1 MSSNIVGID
10 IGTAHLRAV
19 EVRNPGKLRPVLL
32 RYHEVSLPPG
42 AVIAGEVVEP
52 HTVAAALKALWSGGG
67 FRSRQ
72 VVLGM
77 GNQRVLARDLSV
89 PKMSLARIR
98 QALPFEVQDL
108 LPVPVADALLDFY
121 PISESTTEH
130 GPTVNGLL
138 IAAVKAAVV
147 ANVSAVRLAGLRTID
162 VDLIPFAV
170 SRLLV
175 TRPGID
181 GVVAVIDLGAT
192 TTSVVI
198 TRNGVPQFVR
208 IIPTG
213 ANDLTQA
220 LIEGLQT
227 DAAAAEQL
235 KRRVGLPA
243 ATESSDTAV
252 PFETAA
258 PSDNAAPDSADPTG
272 PGGPRVG
279 SGPVDEA
286 AALIIA
292 DTMHDQLGSI
302 VNTLS
307 YFANTRPNDP
317 VSAIVLSGGG
327 AELPGLL
334 EAVSKLTSLGVTKG
348 DPLATVGLASVID
361 AEALRLRGSTYTV
374 ALGLVLGRAA

>member
-1 MSSNIVGID
+1 MAQSIVGID

-19 EVRNPGKLRPVLL
+19 EVRGPGKPRPMLL

-42 AVIAGEVVEP
+42 AVIAGEVIEP
-52 HTVAAALKALWSGGG
+52 NTVAAALKALWSGGG

-130 GPTVNGLL
+130 GQTVNGLL

-192 TTSVVI
+192 TTSIVI

-220 LIEGLQT
+220 LSDGLQT
-227 DAAAAEQL
+227 DAAAVEQL

-243 ATESSDTAV
+243 ATESSAAAVLFAAAV
-252 PFETAA
+252 P
-258 PSDNAAPDSADPTG
+258 DSSPI
-272 PGGPRVG
+272 
-279 SGPVDEA
+279 EA
-286 AALIIA
+286 AAARIIA

-307 YFANTRPNDP
+307 YFANTRPSDP
-317 VSAIVLSGGG
+317 VSAIILSGGG
-327 AELPGLL
+327 AELPGLA
-334 EAVSKLTSLGVTKG
+334 EAVSKLTRLGVTRG

-361 AEALRLRGSTYTV
+361 TQALRLSGSAYTV
-374 ALGLVLGRAA
+374 ALGLALGRAA

>member
-1 MSSNIVGID
+1 MAQSIVGID

-19 EVRNPGKLRPVLL
+19 EVRNPGKPRPMLQ

-42 AVIAGEVVEP
+42 AVIAGEVIEP

-147 ANVSAVRLAGLRTID
+147 ANVSAVRLAGLRTTD

-175 TRPGID
+175 TRSGID

-192 TTSVVI
+192 TTSIVI
-198 TRNGVPQFVR
+198 AQNGVPQFVR

-220 LIEGLQT
+220 LIDGLQT
-227 DAAAAEQL
+227 DAATAEQL
-235 KRRVGLPA
+235 KCRVGLLA
-243 ATESSDTAV
+243 AIESSDIAV
-252 PFETAA
+252 PNF
-258 PSDNAAPDSADPTG
+258 PDVAGSRGLRTG
-272 PGGPRVG
+272 F
-279 SGPVDEA
+279 GPVDEA
-286 AALIIA
+286 AARIIA
-292 DTMHDQLGSI
+292 DTMHEQLGSI

-307 YFANTRPNDP
+307 YFANTRPSDP

-327 AELPGLL
+327 AELPGLP
-334 EAVSKLTSLGVTKG
+334 EAVSKLTRLGVTQG
-348 DPLATVGLASVID
+348 DPLATVGLASGID
-361 AEALRLRGSTYTV
+361 AEALRLSGSAYTV
-374 ALGLVLGRAA
+374 ALGLALGRAA

>member
-1 MSSNIVGID
+1 MAQSVVGID

-19 EVRNPGKLRPVLL
+19 EVRNPGKSRPTVL
-32 RYHEVSLPPG
+32 RYHEVALPLG
-42 AVIAGEVVEP
+42 AVSGGEVLEP
-52 HTVAAALKALWSGGG
+52 HTVATALKALWSSGG

-98 QALPFEVQDL
+98 QSLSFEVQDL

-147 ANVSAVRLAGLRTID
+147 ANVSAARLAGLTTID

-198 TRNGVPQFVR
+198 TRQGVPQFVR

-213 ANDLTQA
+213 GDDVTQA
-220 LIEGLQT
+220 VATALQT
-227 DAAAAEQL
+227 DTATADLLKHRIGLLARAAADARPGAS
-235 KRRVGLPA
+235 RR
-243 ATESSDTAV
+243 EV
-252 PFETAA
+252 PFDGV
-258 PSDNAAPDSADPTG
+258 S
-272 PGGPRVG
+272 GGG
-279 SGPVDEA
+279 SGSIDQVGA
-286 AALIIA
+286 TIIA
-292 DTMHDQLGSI
+292 ETMNDQLGSV
-302 VNTLS
+302 VNTLN
-307 YFANTRPNDP
+307 YYANTRPSDP
-317 VSAIVLSGGG
+317 VTAIVLSGGG
-327 AELPGLL
+327 AQMPGLP
-334 EAVSKLTSLGVTKG
+334 EAVSKMTRLGVSTG
-348 DPLATVGLASVID
+348 DPLSTVALASAID
-361 AEALRLRGSTYTV
+361 AEGLRLGSSAYTV
-374 ALGLVLGRAA
+374 ALGLALGRAA

>member
-1 MSSNIVGID
+1 MAQSVVGID

-19 EVRNPGKLRPVLL
+19 EVRNPGKTRPTVL
-32 RYHEVSLPPG
+32 RYHEVPLPTG
-42 AVIAGEVVEP
+42 AVSGGEVLEP
-52 HTVAAALKALWSGGG
+52 HTVAAALKALWSSGG

-77 GNQRVLARDLSV
+77 GSQRVLARDLSV

-98 QALPFEVQDL
+98 QSLPFEVQDL

-147 ANVSAVRLAGLRTID
+147 ANVSAARLAGLTTID

-198 TRNGVPQFVR
+198 TRQGVPQFVR

-213 ANDLTQA
+213 GDDVTQA
-220 LIEGLQT
+220 LAAGLKT
-227 DAAAAEQL
+227 DAATADL
-235 KRRVGLPA
+235 RKRRVGLLA
-243 ATESSDTAV
+243 ATTADG
-252 PFETAA
+252 T
-258 PSDNAAPDSADPTG
+258 
-272 PGGPRVG
+272 PRHEVSFDGILAGG
-279 SGPVDEA
+279 SGPIDTA
-286 AALIIA
+286 GAHIIA
-292 DTMHDQLGSI
+292 EVMNDQLGSV

-307 YFANTRPNDP
+307 YYASTRPSDP
-317 VSAIVLSGGG
+317 VTAIVLSGGG
-327 AELPGLL
+327 AQLPGLP
-334 EAVSKLTSLGVTKG
+334 EAVSKLTRLGVTTG
-348 DPLATVGLASVID
+348 DPLSTVGLASAID
-361 AEALRLRGSTYTV
+361 AEGLRLGSAAYTV
-374 ALGLVLGRAA
+374 ALGLALGRAA

>member
-1 MSSNIVGID
+1 MSPNIVGVD

-19 EVRNPGKLRPVLL
+19 EVRNPGKARPVVL
-32 RYHEVSLPPG
+32 RYREVPLPIG
-42 AVIAGEVVEP
+42 AVIAGEVLEP
-52 HTVAAALKALWSGGG
+52 HAVAAALKALWKSGG
-67 FRSRQ
+67 FHSRR

-77 GNQRVLARDLSV
+77 GNQRVLARNLSV

-121 PISESTTEH
+121 PISESTTEN

-147 ANVSAVRLAGLRTID
+147 ANVNAVRLAGLTTID

-175 TRPGID
+175 TRPGTD

-198 TRNGVPQFVR
+198 TRQGVPQFVR

-213 ANDLTQA
+213 GDDLTQA
-220 LIEGLQT
+220 LVDGLQT
-227 DAAAAEQL
+227 DPAAAEQV

-243 ATESSDTAV
+243 ADDAPQTGPAV
-252 PFETAA
+252 DRRADF
-258 PSDNAAPDSADPTG
+258 DPT
-272 PGGPRVG
+272 
-279 SGPVDEA
+279 DEVA
-286 AALIIA
+286 SRIIVE
-292 DTMHDQLGSI
+292 TMHDQLGSI
-302 VNTLS
+302 VNTLN
-307 YFANTRPNDP
+307 YFANSRPSDP

-327 AELPGLL
+327 AELPGLP
-334 EAVSKLTSLGVTKG
+334 EAVSKLTRLGVTRG
-348 DPLATVGLASVID
+348 DPLATVGVASALD
-361 AEALRLRGSTYTV
+361 SEALRRNGSAYTV
-374 ALGLVLGRAA
+374 ALGLALGRAS

>member
-1 MSSNIVGID
+1 MSPNIVGID
-10 IGTAHLRAV
+10 IGTAHVRAV
-19 EVRNPGKLRPVLL
+19 EVRDPGKPRPMLL

-42 AVIAGEVVEP
+42 AVIAGEVIEP
-52 HTVAAALKALWSGGG
+52 NTVAAALKALWSGGG

-192 TTSVVI
+192 TTSIVI

-220 LIEGLQT
+220 LSDGLQT
-227 DAAAAEQL
+227 DAASAEQL

-243 ATESSDTAV
+243 ATASFDPAV
-252 PFETAA
+252 PFDTV
-258 PSDNAAPDSADPTG
+258 PFDTVPDSRDVAG
-272 PGGPRVG
+272 PGGLRAG
-279 SGPVDEA
+279 SSPIDEA
-286 AALIIA
+286 AARIIA
-292 DTMHDQLGSI
+292 DTMHEQLGSI

-307 YFANTRPNDP
+307 YFDNTRPSDP

-327 AELPGLL
+327 AELPGLA
-334 EAVSKLTSLGVTKG
+334 EAVSKLTRLGVTRG

-361 AEALRLRGSTYTV
+361 AEALRLRGSAFTV
-374 ALGLVLGRAA
+374 ALGLALGRAA

>member
-1 MSSNIVGID
+1 MAQNVVGID

-19 EVRNPGKLRPVLL
+19 EVRNPGKTRPTVL
-32 RYHEVSLPPG
+32 RYHEVPLPTG
-42 AVIAGEVVEP
+42 AVSGGEVLEP

-77 GNQRVLARDLSV
+77 GSQRVLARDLSV

-98 QALPFEVQDL
+98 QSLPFEVQDL

-147 ANVSAVRLAGLRTID
+147 ANVSAARLAGLTTID

-175 TRPGID
+175 TRPGMD

-198 TRNGVPQFVR
+198 TRQGVPQFVR

-213 ANDLTQA
+213 GDDVTRA
-220 LIEGLQT
+220 LAAGLKT
-227 DAAAAEQL
+227 DAATADLL
-235 KRRVGLPA
+235 KRRVGLLA
-243 ATESSDTAV
+243 AT
-252 PFETAA
+252 
-258 PSDNAAPDSADPTG
+258 NAAPRQEVSFDGVIAG
-272 PGGPRVG
+272 G
-279 SGPVDEA
+279 SGPIDA
-286 AALIIA
+286 AGAHIIA
-292 DTMHDQLGSI
+292 EVMNDQLGSV

-307 YFANTRPNDP
+307 YYASTRPSDP
-317 VSAIVLSGGG
+317 VTAIVLSGGG
-327 AELPGLL
+327 ARLPGLP
-334 EAVSKLTSLGVTKG
+334 EAVSKLTRLGVSTG
-348 DPLATVGLASVID
+348 DPLSTVGLASALD
-361 AEALRLRGSTYTV
+361 AEGLRLSSAAYTV
-374 ALGLVLGRAA
+374 ALGLALGRAA

>member
-1 MSSNIVGID
+1 MAQSVVGID
-10 IGTAHLRAV
+10 IGTAHVRAV
-19 EVRNPGKLRPVLL
+19 EVRNPGKIRPTVL
-32 RYHEVSLPPG
+32 RYHEVPLPSG
-42 AVIAGEVVEP
+42 AVSGGEVLEP
-52 HTVAAALKALWSGGG
+52 HTVAAALKALWSSGG

-77 GNQRVLARDLSV
+77 GSQRVLARDLSV
-89 PKMSLARIR
+89 PKMSIARIR
-98 QALPFEVQDL
+98 QSLPFEVQDL

-147 ANVSAVRLAGLRTID
+147 ANVSAARLAGLTTID

-198 TRNGVPQFVR
+198 TRQGVPQFVR

-213 ANDLTQA
+213 GDDVTQA
-220 LIEGLQT
+220 LAAGLKT
-227 DAAAAEQL
+227 DAATAEL
-235 KRRVGLPA
+235 RKRRVGLLA
-243 ATESSDTAV
+243 ATTADAEPR
-252 PFETAA
+252 PFDGAI
-258 PSDNAAPDSADPTG
+258 DG
-272 PGGPRVG
+272 G
-279 SGPVDEA
+279 SGPIDA
-286 AALIIA
+286 AGAHIIA
-292 DTMHDQLGSI
+292 EVMNDQLGSV

-307 YFANTRPNDP
+307 YYASTRPSDP
-317 VSAIVLSGGG
+317 VTAIVLSGGG
-327 AELPGLL
+327 AQLPGLP
-334 EAVSKLTSLGVTKG
+334 EAVSKLTRLGVSTG
-348 DPLATVGLASVID
+348 DPLSTVGLASAID
-361 AEALRLRGSTYTV
+361 AEGLRLGSAAYTV
-374 ALGLVLGRAA
+374 ALGLALGRAA

>member
-1 MSSNIVGID
+1 MAQSVVGID

-19 EVRNPGKLRPVLL
+19 EVRNPSKARPVVL
-32 RYHEVSLPPG
+32 RYHEVPLPVG
-42 AVIAGEVVEP
+42 AVIAGEVMEP
-52 HTVAAALKALWSGGG
+52 HTVAVALKALWSDGG

-98 QALPFEVQDL
+98 QALQFEVQDL

-138 IAAVKAAVV
+138 IAAVKAAVLS
-147 ANVSAVRLAGLRTID
+147 NVSAVRLAGLTTVD

-175 TRPGID
+175 TRPGTE

-198 TRNGVPQFVR
+198 TRDGVPQFVR
-208 IIPTG
+208 IIATG
-213 ANDLTQA
+213 SDDVTQA
-220 LIEGLQT
+220 LAVALQT
-227 DAAAAEQL
+227 DAASADL
-235 KRRVGLPA
+235 IKRRVGLLANTSGAAVRDRSRSVNALVPA
-243 ATESSDTAV
+243 PFDGVIAGSSSPVD
-252 PFETAA
+252 ETAA
-258 PSDNAAPDSADPTG
+258 
-272 PGGPRVG
+272 R
-279 SGPVDEA
+279 
-286 AALIIA
+286 IIA
-292 DTMHDQLGSI
+292 ETMQDQLGSI
-302 VNTLS
+302 ASTLT
-307 YFANTRPNDP
+307 YFANTRPIDP

-327 AELPGLL
+327 AQLAGLP
-334 EAVSKLTSLGVTKG
+334 EAVSRFTRLSVTTG
-348 DPLATVGLASVID
+348 DPLSTVALASAID
-361 AEALRLRGSTYTV
+361 SEALRLCGFAYTV
-374 ALGLVLGRAA
+374 ALGLALGRAA